1 VKKKYLINSFYF
13 QKLLFEKYLS
23 DYFDFDFSPTEFQ
36 KTERALRYVPSNFLT
51 LKKMYWSK
59 KINTYDI
66 VHFNRPEAFYVY
78 KKLPN
83 QLSVFEAHGFDIGV
97 LAELYLKDI
106 HSPWKQQMGRW
117 VDAFLRKKIIK
128 HIKQVDLWYCSTPDM
143 VSPLTEWCGR
153 TPEWLPNPI
162 DIDFFTPIESTKKL
176 EGSPACFLAARLHG
190 DKKPE
195 IAINIFQNYIKPR
208 FKDATLHLIATGE
221 LVKKYQA
228 ELTDPMTYFW
238 HPYMTKE
245 ELRDKLRGAD
255 LVFGDFSIG
264 ALSMLPLQ
272 VMALKKP
279 VITLDKYEV
288 IKKPVEELPE
298 FTLQLLED
306 AKFRDEWIERCYK
319 HVHEVHGP
327 RAIAERHLANLRR
340 VGYTI

>member
-1 VKKKYLINSFYF
+1 MKKKYLINSFYF

-23 DYFDFDFSPTEFQ
+23 NYFDFDFYPKKFE
-36 KTERALRYVPSNFLT
+36 KPERALTYVPSNLIN
-51 LKKMYWSK
+51 LKKMYWL
-59 KINTYDI
+59 KIINKYDVI
-66 VHFNRPEAFYVY
+66 HFNRPEAFYCY

-97 LAELYLKDI
+97 LAESYLKDI
-106 HSPWKQQMGRW
+106 VSPWKKYVGKF
-117 VDAFLRKKIIK
+117 VDMFLKKKIIE
-128 HIKQVDLWYCSTPDM
+128 HIKQVDLWYCSTPDL
-143 VSPLTEWCGR
+143 VRPLSEWCGR

-162 DIDFFTPIESTKKL
+162 DIDFFSPDIPKKKL

-195 IAINIFQNYIKPR
+195 IAIDIFKKYIKPQ

-221 LVKKYQA
+221 LVKKYQS
-228 ELTDPMTYFW
+228 ELTDPNTYFW

-245 ELRDKLRGAD
+245 QLREKLRGAD

-288 IKKPVEELPE
+288 IKKSIEELPE
-298 FTLQLLED
+298 FALKILED
-306 AKFRDEWIERCYK
+306 TKFRNGWVERCFK

-327 RAIAERHLANLRR
+327 QAIAERHLANLRR
-340 VGYTI
+340 IRN